1 MFYAPIAAVKIKR
14 VGKVFVRGAL
24 TPRSAHPASFP
35 PHYPAPHSA
44 ARGVGRSAAKRISHR
59 SQRKRSAA
67 GPGAPSNKCGARRGP
82 PPREP
87 PPPVG
92 RRAAGSGPSGA
103 RGGRFRLRTAR
114 SAGGAARFPP
124 ARSRRGAT
132 GGGCPRS
139 PRSASPRPRSGLGGR
154 HPQPLHSLV
163 RWKRSGNGVCGR
175 GGRGGDTNTKEF
187 QVANKYILR
196 PPIGSRGG
204 GEPAPAVNFHLANPA
219 SPPLAGP
226 AAATA
231 PSRPRPRPRPRRTAR
246 SAGQGPGRGSG
257 GAGAARRKFR
267 GASDSRPA
275 AASHARLPPRGRAAG
290 RRRSAAPAQRAALFS
305 LPVC

>member
-1 MFYAPIAAVKIKR
+1 M
-14 VGKVFVRGAL
+14 FVRGAL
-24 TPRSAHPASFP
+24 TPRSAHPALFP
-35 PHYPAPHSA
+35 PHYRAPHSA
-44 ARGVGRSAAKRISHR
+44 ALGGGRSDAKQISHR
-59 SQRKRSAA
+59 SQRQRI
-67 GPGAPSNKCGARRGP
+67 GTGQGAPFSKCGARRGP
-82 PPREP
+82 QPGEP

-114 SAGGAARFPP
+114 SARRAARFPP
-124 ARSRRGAT
+124 RPQPSEGGGERLPAVPALRILAAPQRARRVAPATVALSKCGGSEAAT
-132 GGGCPRS
+132 GREKRGG
-139 PRSASPRPRSGLGGR
+139 
-154 HPQPLHSLV
+154 V
-163 RWKRSGNGVCGR
+163 RAGR
-175 GGRGGDTNTKEF
+175 GGGANTKEL

-231 PSRPRPRPRPRRTAR
+231 PSRPRPRPRRTAR
-246 SAGQGPGRGSG
+246 TAGQGPGRGSG
-257 GAGAARRKFR
+257 GPGPARRKFR
-267 GASDSRPA
+267 GASDCRPA
-275 AASHARLPPRGRAAG
+275 SASHACLPPRGRAAG
-290 RRRSAAPAQRAALFS
+290 RRRSAAPAQRTALFS